1 MTIVIADARTTIK
14 RLEMA
19 IAFLSKAGHDMNRA
33 MQMAESIWQNGCP
46 EDANAIGFLMIV
58 ARQGSPLHW
67 TYECECGAV
76 PADFWGDNEEPD
88 LPF

>member
-19 IAFLSKAGHDMNRA
+19 IAILNKAEHDMSRA
-33 MQMAESIWQNGCP
+33 MQMTESIWQNGCP

-58 ARQGSPLHW
+58 ARQGIPLHW
-67 TYECECGAV
+67 IYECECGAA
-76 PADFWGDNEEPD
+76 PADFWGDDEEPD